1 MKVRTKVFS
10 ILVPLVVFISCSE
23 NGSTQGDQFFAKQ
36 QYQEAIDAY
45 SEVVAKDAKNSNA
58 LYKRG
63 RAYEELGNL
72 DEAEADYKAAFDLD
86 SRNVQVLMSLSNI
99 YQKRKDNEMAL
110 QYASY
115 ATEIPGAPAM
125 AFFLKGRAY
134 HLLGNTDSA
143 MAEYNTAIKID
154 DGFGQAYYYRGML
167 KRAIKQNKGACSDF
181 KLAASLNY
189 AQADQA
195 LETYCQ

>member
-45 SEVVAKDAKNSNA
+45 SEVVAKNAKNANV

-63 RAYEELGNL
+63 RAYEELGDL
-72 DEAEADYKAAFDLD
+72 EGAERDYKTAYDLD
-86 SRNVQVLMSLSNI
+86 SRNIQVLMSLSNI

-125 AFFLKGRAY
+125 AFLLKGRAY
-134 HLLGNTDSA
+134 HLLGNTDNA

-154 DGFGQAYYYRGML
+154 DEFGQAYYYRGML
-167 KRAIKQNKGACSDF
+167 RRAIKQNQRACSDF

>member
-1 MKVRTKVFS
+1 MKKPNIITIVIIAAVLLLAVC
-10 ILVPLVVFISCSE
+10 IGPLIDHISYE
-23 NGSTQGDQFFAKQ
+23 LRYGTWE
-36 QYQEAIDAY
+36 YHIDLAG
-45 SEVVAKDAKNSNA
+45 EDRFV
-58 LYKRG
+58 LQ
-63 RAYEELGNL
+63 
-72 DEAEADYKAAFDLD
+72 DYKAAFDLD

-134 HLLGNTDSA
+134 HLLGNTDNA

-154 DGFGQAYYYRGML
+154 DNFGQAYYYRGML
-167 KRAIKQNKGACSDF
+167 KRAVKQNKGACSDF

-189 AQADQA
+189 EQADQA
-195 LETYCQ
+195 LENYCQ